1 MEIFARQQVISFL
14 SPCRRE
20 HMLYKSE
27 TVGTA
32 RGAFS
37 PKVLAL
43 SIFGA
48 VIALGNTVTAGQAGD
63 GEEDFFPNSEVSDN
77 A

>member
-1 MEIFARQQVISFL
+1 
-14 SPCRRE
+14 
-20 HMLYKSE
+20 MLYKSE

-63 GEEDFFPNSEVSDN
+63 GEEDFFPNSEV
-77 A
+77 